1 VELEYV
7 VDKDGRVVGNT
18 PHVVRATIQD
28 MLAAVV
34 ALLPS
39 FRYEPAKKSS
49 VPVAQL
55 VRYETG
61 LQIAIAPLGSSQSTR
76 RRSASPRC

>member
-1 VELEYV
+1 
-7 VDKDGRVVGNT
+7 
-18 PHVVRATIQD
+18 